1 MSRAALAL
9 LLCGQMGCLDSP
21 PASTSDD
28 SDAGGPDAALPD
40 GGDGK
45 PHSLQF
51 FGNTY
56 QENGIDRVWLPAW
69 RPNPVGRVGDANFT
83 VEMWLKAEAADI
95 PDTGACPSPWWMG
108 TIVLDREFYDA
119 PQNGN
124 IGMALYRAG
133 ETTGVVIGFTVAGPP
148 PLTLCGDVPV
158 ADGQWHHVAM
168 TRDNSDKV
176 ILWIDGHSDA
186 AQVGPPGD
194 GSFAMELAG
203 ETEADRYLVLGGPK
217 QEGDVRPGFTGFIDD
232 LRISNRDLYDAAF
245 IPPAVPLEVDI
256 LYTLALHTF
265 DEGAGNATHNLGRDL
280 GDGELR
286 VGGDPTGPVYSDDV
300 PAP

>member
-1 MSRAALAL
+1 MGRAALAL
-9 LLCGQMGCLDSP
+9 LCAQIGCLAAP
-21 PASTSDD
+21 PASTAGDPD
-28 SDAGGPDAALPD
+28 GGESDAGPPD

-51 FGNTY
+51 FGNSY
-56 QENGIDRVWLPAW
+56 QDNGIDRVWLPAW
-69 RPNPVGRVGDANFT
+69 RPNPIGRVGDTSFT
-83 VEMWLKAEAADI
+83 VEMWLKAPAAGI
-95 PDTGACPSPWWMG
+95 PDIGGCPSDWWKG

-133 ETTGVVIGFTVAGPP
+133 ESNGVVIGFTVLGEA

-158 ADGQWHHVAM
+158 ADGLWHHVAM
-168 TRDNSDKV
+168 TRDSNDKI
-176 ILWIDGHSDA
+176 ILWVDGHSDA
-186 AQVGPPGD
+186 ARVGPPGD
-194 GSFAMELAG
+194 GSFAMNLSG
-203 ETEADRYLVLGGPK
+203 EREADRYLVLGGPK
-217 QEGDVRPGFTGFIDD
+217 HEDDVRPGFVGFIDD
-232 LRISNRDLYDAAF
+232 LRISNHDLYDAAF
-245 IPPAVPLEVDI
+245 TPPEVPLAFDD
-256 LYTLALHTF
+256 LFTLALHTF

-286 VGGDPTGPVYSDDV
+286 VGGDPAGPVYSDDV